1 MRLVKGQFTSHYIF
15 VMTNSIKALI
25 FCVFGMFLLTLTIPS
40 QALEIIS
47 TRELEQGMKGYGLTV
62 FKGTKREKFGVEV
75 VSVVPNFMLKQDIIL
90 VKVDHPITDKAGI
103 IGGMS
108 GSPIFF
114 NNKLAGALAY
124 GWRFSK
130 EPIAG
135 VTPIQNMLDVLKL
148 KPHRNKSLIRKGKPL
163 MGLNLDQ
170 RSKST
175 ISRFFQFFEDPDNQ
189 NQIIP
194 ARTPLTLG
202 GFSTSA
208 AKLLSDALSA
218 FGIDPLI
225 GGGASESRNGPDSFE
240 NGGSIGV
247 QMIRGDMSATGIGTV
262 TLVQGKNVLGFG
274 HPMFNMGEGYLP
286 VTSAEIHTVIA
297 SLARSNKLGTPLNI
311 LGSLTQDRN
320 ACIAARI
327 DQRANMI
334 PMSVQLTDIRTKRK
348 ETYHVEVASH
358 TILTPRFVEAA
369 LSNIITHGASDTEDV
384 TAEIRG
390 NLYLKGRKEPVSLYD
405 SGVSRSGLQSVAP
418 YFRPVAIVGAVMDNP
433 FETVEIERLS
443 FDITLHFGLE
453 YATLVGAYITAE
465 NPEPGEVINVHV
477 RLIKYNDEEQH
488 LTIPV
493 QIPITSAEK
502 TITIEVAGG
511 DSVTPTMA
519 VPRNLDDALKN
530 VTRFFPPKSIVV
542 SLNVPG
548 QGITMRGRI
557 LNRLPASVAN
567 TLQPKGGIDLV
578 KSLKTD
584 LRKVTKTS
592 YLVDGKESFKITVGP
607 RRSR

>member
-1 MRLVKGQFTSHYIF
+1 MLLVKDPIRSHYISE
-15 VMTNSIKALI
+15 MTNLLKSLILFTLGIALFSTSAASNTLQIITPKEIK
-25 FCVFGMFLLTLTIPS
+25 
-40 QALEIIS
+40 
-47 TRELEQGMKGYGLTV
+47 QGMKGYGLTV
-62 FKGTKREKFGVEV
+62 FKGTKRERFAIEV
-75 VSVVPNFMLKQDIIL
+75 ISVVPNFMLKQDIIL
-90 VKVDHPITDKAGI
+90 IKVDHPVTDKAGI

-108 GSPIFF
+108 GSPIYIE
-114 NNKLAGALAY
+114 NRLAGALAY

-130 EPIAG
+130 EPLAG

-148 KPHRNKSLIRKGKPL
+148 KQRRVTSLNRKKNPV
-163 MGLNLDQ
+163 MGF
-170 RSKST
+170 
-175 ISRFFQFFEDPDNQ
+175 FFQRQAKPAVSHFFRHFKDPDNA
-189 NQIIP
+189 QIIP

-202 GFSTSA
+202 GFSSSTT
-208 AKLLSDALSA
+208 KLLTETLSE
-218 FGIDPLI
+218 FGIEPLL
-225 GGGASESRNGPDSFE
+225 GGGASGSKNGPRKFE

-274 HPMFNMGEGYLP
+274 HPMFNMGEGHFP
-286 VTSAEIHTVIA
+286 VTNAEIHTVIA
-297 SLARSNKLGTPLNI
+297 SLARSNKLGTPLDV

-320 ACIAARI
+320 ACIAART
-327 DQRANMI
+327 DQQAEMI
-334 PMSVQLTDIRTKRK
+334 PMTVGLTDSRTERK
-348 ETYHVEVASH
+348 EKYQVEIASH
-358 TILTPRFVEAA
+358 SILTPRFVEAA

-390 NLYLKGRKEPVSLYD
+390 NLYLKGRSEPVSLYD
-405 SGVSRSGLQSVAP
+405 SGASRTGLQSVAP

-433 FETVEIERLS
+433 FESVRIERLT

-453 YATLVGAYITAE
+453 YATLVSAYVTAE

-477 RLIKYNDEEQH
+477 RLIKYDDEEQH

-493 QIPITSAEK
+493 RIPISSAEK
-502 TITIEVAGG
+502 TISVEVAGG

-548 QGITMRGRI
+548 QGISMRGRI
-557 LNRLPASVAN
+557 LKRLPASVVN
-567 TLQPKGGIDLV
+567 TLKPKSGVDLV
-578 KSLKTD
+578 KSLKTE